1 MINSAY
7 ERNNKLS
14 LSYYPFFKEKN
25 SECKN
30 QWTTPTLGKKKKGK
44 EKEKI
49 LKILLADEQF
59 LTKTIYT
66 HFAFKVLVFVLQ
78 SNL

>member
-1 MINSAY
+1 MNHPHA
-7 ERNNKLS
+7 R
-14 LSYYPFFKEKN
+14 
-25 SECKN
+25 
-30 QWTTPTLGKKKKGK
+30 KKKKG
-44 EKEKI
+44 KEKI

-78 SNL
+78 SNLWSITAEPK